1 MVRRA
6 LKPSLTFL
14 KDKSQVLALAHTA
27 KASNRPCSSLLGIQD
42 ESVALAF
49 DMECA
54 EVLFEFEQERE
65 LQRFELLTGATVSR
79 VMTGAVQT
87 SKTVNE
93 GSF

>member
-1 MVRRA
+1 M
-6 LKPSLTFL
+6 
-14 KDKSQVLALAHTA
+14 LALAHTA
-27 KASNRPCSSLLGIQD
+27 KASNRPCSSLLGIED

-54 EVLFEFEQERE
+54 EVMFEQEQEQE
-65 LQRFELLTGATVSR
+65 LRRFEMFTGASVSR

-87 SKTVNE
+87 SKTFNE

>member
-1 MVRRA
+1 M
-6 LKPSLTFL
+6 
-14 KDKSQVLALAHTA
+14 DKSQVLALAHTA
-27 KASNRPCSSLLGIQD
+27 KASNRPCSSLLGIED

-54 EVLFEFEQERE
+54 EVMFEQEQEQE
-65 LQRFELLTGATVSR
+65 LRRFEMFTAASVSR

-87 SKTVNE
+87 SKTFNE